1 MCRPVPPSAAPE
13 RHKVDLADIF
23 RTHGSVYR
31 QTHPLA
37 VAQRRAMRAIECCR
51 TAALGGHKQVCDVCG
66 AVRITYNSCR
76 TRHCPQ
82 CQTPPRQLWLE
93 ARQAELLPVEYFH
106 LVFTLPHELNPLAQG
121 NPRL

>member
-31 QTHPLA
+31 QTHPLD

-51 TAALGGHKQVCDVCG
+51 TAALGGHKRGCGVCG
-66 AVRITYNSCR
+66 PVLFTYNSSPN
-76 TRHCPQ
+76 RHAPQ
-82 CQTPPRQLWLE
+82 RRPLANRLWLG
-93 ARQAELLPVEYFH
+93 APKAELLPVEYFH
-106 LVFTLPHELNPLAQG
+106 LVF
-121 NPRL
+121 